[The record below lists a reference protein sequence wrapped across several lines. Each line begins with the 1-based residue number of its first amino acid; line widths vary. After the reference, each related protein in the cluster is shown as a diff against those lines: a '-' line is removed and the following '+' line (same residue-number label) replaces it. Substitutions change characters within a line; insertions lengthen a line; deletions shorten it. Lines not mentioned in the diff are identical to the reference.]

1 MILIL
6 ENPEIKD
13 MINGFLAELE
23 YDYQA
28 DRDSPIDVS
37 DEFRQTTNIIACTL
51 LDNLKP
57 DNGLN
62 DYEYSRLLRLI
73 LDDCGLTSYGLN
85 ESDKDYVDSLGSL
98 FSLIKTRKLEY
109 CEDSTTSGGN
119 TSPLLET
126 LKTYLGD
133 AFIMMLSRINKI
145 AVGPNYETLWIY
157 FKD

>member
-37 DEFRQTTNIIACTL
+37 EHFKQTTNSTACSL
-51 LDNLKP
+51 VDRLKR
-57 DNGLN
+57 DEDSA
-62 DYEYSRLLRLI
+62 DYGYSRLLRLI
-73 LDDCGLTSYGLN
+73 LDDCGLMSYGLN
-85 ESDKDYVDSLGSL
+85 KSDNDYIDSLGTLLS
-98 FSLIKTRKLEY
+98 IINVHKLEY
-109 CEDSTTSGGN
+109 CEDSTDGGN
-119 TSPLLET
+119 VSPLLAT
-126 LKTYLGD
+126 LKLYLGD
-133 AFIMMLSRINKI
+133 AFMFMLSRINKI
-145 AVGPNYETLWIY
+145 AIGPNYETLWIY

>member
-37 DEFRQTTNIIACTL
+37 DEFRQ
-51 LDNLKP
+51 
-57 DNGLN
+57 N
-62 DYEYSRLLRLI
+62 DYKDSFQYNRLLKLI
-73 LDDCGLTSYGLN
+73 LADCGLPYYRLIAEDGN
-85 ESDKDYVDSLGSL
+85 ELDVITGI
-98 FSLIKTRKLEY
+98 FSGVEDLSKVASRSTITKTLDEI
-109 CEDSTTSGGN
+109 
-119 TSPLLET
+119 
-126 LKTYLGD
+126 LGD
-133 AFIMMLSRINKI
+133 AFILMLSRINKI
-145 AVGPNYETLWIY
+145 AIGPNYETLWIY

>member
-37 DEFRQTTNIIACTL
+37 DEFM
-51 LDNLKP
+51 KP
-57 DNGLN
+57 YPDADMEN
-62 DYEYSRLLRLI
+62 DGHEKRFYQNRLLWLI
-73 LDDCGLTSYGLN
+73 LDDCGLSFINLTASHVIELN
-85 ESDKDYVDSLGSL
+85 AMCGF
-98 FSLIKTRKLEY
+98 FSEIDFREIKPSSSTIKTLAEV
-109 CEDSTTSGGN
+109 
-119 TSPLLET
+119 
-126 LKTYLGD
+126 LGD
-133 AFIMMLSRINKI
+133 AFMFMLSRINKI
-145 AVGPNYETLWIY
+145 AIGPNYETLWIY

>member
-37 DEFRQTTNIIACTL
+37 DEFM
-51 LDNLKP
+51 KP
-57 DNGLN
+57 YPDADMEN
-62 DYEYSRLLRLI
+62 DGHEKRFYQHRLLNLI
-73 LDDCGLTSYGLN
+73 LADCGLSFINLTVSHVAELN
-85 ESDKDYVDSLGSL
+85 TMCGIFSEVD
-98 FSLIKTRKLEY
+98 FSKMKPSSSTIKTLDE
-109 CEDSTTSGGN
+109 
-119 TSPLLET
+119 
-126 LKTYLGD
+126 YLGD
-133 AFIMMLSRINKI
+133 AFMFMLSRINKI